1 MPDGFIVVDKPVG
14 MTSHDVVAR
23 VRRCFGIKRVGHT
36 GTLDPFATGVLPVAV
51 GGGTK
56 AIQFLDESTKVY
68 QAVMRLGS
76 ATDTQDCTGTPL
88 FERDWSA
95 VTPELFHKV
104 ITAFIGSISQIP
116 PMYSAIKQGGVPLY
130 KLARKGE
137 TVERAARSIFIES
150 IMVDSFVLPDIA
162 ITVRCSKGT
171 YIRTLADDIGREL
184 GCGAHLIELRR
195 TASGLFD
202 LSFSVTMAE
211 IVADGAG
218 ETLQSRMISTAA
230 ALGHLRSVQL
240 DAAGCHK
247 VRHGISLVRE
257 DVGVNADLIA
267 AGETVQLLCGE
278 EPAAVAEAESSWG
291 VDGARLKLLRVFD
304 QDCPLHSAR

>member
-1 MPDGFIVVDKPVG
+1 MPDGFLVVDKPVG

-56 AIQFLDESTKVY
+56 AIQFLDESAKVY

-76 ATDTQDCTGTPL
+76 ATDTQDCTGTTL
-88 FERDWSA
+88 FEGDCSA
-95 VTPELFHKV
+95 VTPEHFRKV
-104 ITAFIGSISQIP
+104 IAAFIGHISQTP

-137 TVERAARSIFIES
+137 TVERAARNIFIES
-150 IMVDSFVLPDIA
+150 ITVDSFVLPDIA

-184 GCGAHLIELRR
+184 GCGAHLVQLRR

-202 LSFSVTMAE
+202 LSRSVTMDE
-211 IVADGAG
+211 LIADGAK
-218 ETLQSRMISTAA
+218 EALQHRMIATAA
-230 ALGHLRSVQL
+230 ALGHLRTVQL
-240 DAAGCHK
+240 DAGSCHK

-257 DVGVNADLIA
+257 DVGVNAGLIS
-267 AGETVQLLCGE
+267 AGEAVQLLCGDT
-278 EPAAVAEAESSWG
+278 PAAVAEADPAWG
-291 VDGARLKLLRVFD
+291 EDGARLRLLRVFD

>member
-1 MPDGFIVVDKPVG
+1 MPNGFIVVDKPVG
-14 MTSHDVVAR
+14 LTSHDVVAR

-36 GTLDPFATGVLPVAV
+36 GTLDPFATGVLPVAM

-68 QAVMRLGS
+68 QAVMRLGC
-76 ATDTQDCTGTPL
+76 ATDTQDCTGTTL
-88 FERDWSA
+88 FEGDCSS

-104 ITAFIGSISQIP
+104 ITAFTGNISQTP

-150 IMVDSFVLPDIA
+150 ITVDSFELPDIA
-162 ITVRCSKGT
+162 ITVSCSKGT

-202 LSFSVTMAE
+202 LSSSVTMAE
-211 IVADGAG
+211 LTADGAG
-218 ETLQSRMISTAA
+218 EALQSRMISTSA
-230 ALGHLRSVQL
+230 ALGHLRTVRL
-240 DAAGCHK
+240 DATGCHK
-247 VRHGISLVRE
+247 VRHGISLLSE
-257 DVGVNADLIA
+257 DVAASAGLIA
-267 AGETVQLLCGE
+267 AGETVQLLCGDT
-278 EPAAVAEAESSWG
+278 PAAVAEAEPSWG
-291 VDGARLKLLRVFD
+291 GDGARLRLLRVFD